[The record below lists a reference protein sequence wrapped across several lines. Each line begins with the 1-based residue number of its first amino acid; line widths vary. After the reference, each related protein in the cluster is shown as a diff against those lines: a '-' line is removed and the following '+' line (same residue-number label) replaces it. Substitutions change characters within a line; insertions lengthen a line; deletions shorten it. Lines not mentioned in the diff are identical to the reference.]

1 MQDLE
6 QSIRERAYHLWME
19 GGCQDGHAAAH
30 WLSAQREILGAF
42 LGAIGNVPVHG
53 YELTRHAHWL
63 IRPRRAPCHKMKWN
77 LE

>member
-19 GGCQDGHAAAH
+19 GGCQDGQADPH

-42 LGAIGNVPVHG
+42 LGAIGTVPAHE
-53 YELTRHAHWL
+53 YELTRQAHWL
-63 IRPRRAPCHKMKWN
+63 VRPRRSR
-77 LE
+77 ESGRGS

>member
-19 GGCQDGHAAAH
+19 GGSQEGEADAH

-42 LGAIGNVPVHG
+42 LGAIGIAPVDG
-53 YELTRHAHWL
+53 YEVTRQALWH
-63 IRPRRAPCHKMKWN
+63 IRPRRNAG
-77 LE
+77 